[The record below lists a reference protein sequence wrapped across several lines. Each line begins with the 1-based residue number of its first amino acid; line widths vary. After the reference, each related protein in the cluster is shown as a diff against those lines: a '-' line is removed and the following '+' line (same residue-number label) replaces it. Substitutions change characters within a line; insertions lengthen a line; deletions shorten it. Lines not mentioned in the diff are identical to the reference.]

1 MSRLSV
7 LTVVCMAVMLEGA
20 GAAEVRNGSF
30 ERGNFGW
37 MLFGKSEIVP
47 YENAPH
53 KKHVLRCIANGDRA
67 DQIVIAQ
74 PATQYD
80 VSVWMRTEKVE
91 PISDAGYAYA
101 AIYEFDLLG
110 NLLAFRDFAQLTGT
124 NPWEKFSATWTT
136 HPKTFYFEVRLGLYN
151 AQGIALF
158 DAVQVAKGAETPE
171 QYIEPKETEFV
182 KGKVALIL
190 HDPNLPPN
198 PAAPSPEILSRW
210 LKEAGYVPKV
220 MTMLHFA
227 EKGWEGA
234 GDVGL
239 LVLPNSPYFL
249 IEAHRNLLRL
259 LTNGVDLL
267 TFGGYAFD
275 VPMQF
280 ANGSYQPVQLE
291 KPLKVELLNVNPD
304 FGTVNSDGSAEGWE
318 RSHPQQCF
326 VTKQVA
332 RIGEHCAAVQIPD
345 ELGAGSAFWRTS
357 VKV

>member
-7 LTVVCMAVMLEGA
+7 LTVVCMAVLLKSVGA
-20 GAAEVRNGSF
+20 EEIRNGSF
-30 ERGNFGW
+30 ERGNLHW
-37 MLFGKSEIVP
+37 MLFGKAEIVP
-47 YENAPH
+47 YEKAPH
-53 KKHVLRCIANGDRA
+53 GKHVLRCSVSGDMA
-67 DQIVIAQ
+67 VQVVIAQ
-74 PATQYD
+74 PATRYA

-91 PISDAGYAYA
+91 PINGAGYAYA

-124 NPWEKFSATWTT
+124 NDWKKFSATWTT

-158 DAVQVAKGAETPE
+158 DSVQVAKGNETPE
-171 QYIEPKETEFV
+171 QYIEPSEPRFV

-190 HDPNLPPN
+190 HDPNLPQN
-198 PAAPSPEILSRW
+198 PAAPSPEVLSRW

-220 MTMLHFA
+220 MTMQQFA
-227 EKGWEGA
+227 EKGWGDEGNI
-234 GDVGL
+234 GL

-249 IEAHRNLLRL
+249 IEAHRNLLWL

-280 ANGSYQPVQLE
+280 ADNGYQPVQLE
-291 KPLKVELLNVNPD
+291 KPKAELLNVNP
-304 FGTVNSDGSAEGWE
+304 
-318 RSHPQQCF
+318 
-326 VTKQVA
+326 
-332 RIGEHCAAVQIPD
+332 
-345 ELGAGSAFWRTS
+345 
-357 VKV
+357 